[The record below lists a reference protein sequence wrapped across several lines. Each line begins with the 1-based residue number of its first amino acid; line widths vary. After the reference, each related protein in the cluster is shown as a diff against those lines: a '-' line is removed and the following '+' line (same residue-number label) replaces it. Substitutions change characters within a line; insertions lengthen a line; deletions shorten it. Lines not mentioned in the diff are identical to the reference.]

1 MVKSIILHGGAGAWR
16 VRPGVEKSIETIRK
30 CTEIAWRKLVELNNS
45 LEAVVEAVKCMEDS
59 GYLNAGY
66 GSVPNLLGE
75 RELDA
80 GLMTSTGLIGA
91 VAVVKATRNPI
102 LLARIV
108 AEKTPHILLA
118 GENADKLALMNGL
131 PPLPPMPEVVMERYR
146 EVLRKVF
153 RDEPA
158 DYFYKALKTFV
169 ESNGVFHWLIQ
180 KLIEVYDTV
189 GAVAIDDRGVLAAAT
204 STGGVI
210 LKLPGRVGD
219 TPIPG
224 AGFYASS
231 SVACSATGIGE
242 FIIKTMPCLR
252 LSMEYESRGDPDEAL
267 KNVFNYVERSVGS
280 NTMGFI
286 AIDRDGN
293 ILYGYNTEA
302 MLIGYVYRGEV
313 FVDLKPEPR
322 LKTIRN
328 V

>member
-1 MVKSIILHGGAGAWR
+1 
-16 VRPGVEKSIETIRK
+16 
-30 CTEIAWRKLVELNNS
+30 
-45 LEAVVEAVKCMEDS
+45 
-59 GYLNAGY
+59 
-66 GSVPNLLGE
+66 
-75 RELDA
+75 
-80 GLMTSTGLIGA
+80 
-91 VAVVKATRNPI
+91 
-102 LLARIV
+102 
-108 AEKTPHILLA
+108 
-118 GENADKLALMNGL
+118 
-131 PPLPPMPEVVMERYR
+131 MPEVVMERYR
-146 EVLRKVF
+146 EVLKKVF

-169 ESNGVFHWLIQ
+169 ESNGVFHGLIQ

-224 AGFYASS
+224 AGFYVSS